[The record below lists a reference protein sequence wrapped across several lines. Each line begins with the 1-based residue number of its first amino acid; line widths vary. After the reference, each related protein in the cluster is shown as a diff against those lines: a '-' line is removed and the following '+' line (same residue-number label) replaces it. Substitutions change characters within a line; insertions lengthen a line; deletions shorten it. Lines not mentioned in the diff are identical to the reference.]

1 MKKII
6 RRFGHFFAGRKL
18 KKELLNRRV
27 QRETVPFEQAKTVGV
42 LFTAHSEEDIQTAL
56 NYVKSLTDVGKSVEY
71 IGYIAIK
78 DYKKKYNGQTIDARY
93 IFESDFDFFHRPKLN
108 AIEKFYKNNFDL
120 LISLNYTNQFS
131 INYISSLSRARMRI
145 GKFNINTVNAYDF
158 MIDDKGESMISYI
171 EQLNHYLKILKK

>member
-6 RRFGHFFAGRKL
+6 RRLGHFFAGRKL
-18 KKELLNRRV
+18 KKELLNRRI
-27 QRETVPFEQAKTVGV
+27 QRETVPFDQSKSIGV
-42 LFTAHSEEDIQTAL
+42 LFTAHTEEDIQTAL
-56 NYVKSLTDVGKSVEY
+56 AYVKSLTDAGKEVEY

-78 DYKKKYNGQTIDARY
+78 DYKKKNKGQEIDKRY

-108 AIEKFYKNNFDL
+108 VIEKFYKNNFDL

-145 GKFNINTVNAYDF
+145 GKFNMNTVNAYDF
-158 MIDDKGESMISYI
+158 MIDDKGETMNSYI
-171 EQLNHYLKILKK
+171 EQVNHYLKILKK

>member
-6 RRFGHFFAGRKL
+6 RQLGYFFAGRKL
-18 KKELLNRRV
+18 KKELLNRRI
-27 QRETVPFEQAKTVGV
+27 QRETVQFDQSKTIGV
-42 LFTAHSEEDIQTAL
+42 LFTAHTEEDIQTAL
-56 NYVKSLTDVGKSVEY
+56 KYVNSLTEVGKEVEY

-78 DYKKKYNGQTIDARY
+78 DFKKKNKGKEIDKRY

-108 AIEKFYKNNFDL
+108 VIEKFYKNNFDL

-158 MIDDKGESMISYI
+158 MIDDKGETMISYI